1 MELFLAIGL
10 VIIMGGIVVYV
21 IKRLQQQCNQDSLAM
36 RKSKGAQDLVNSLM
50 PIGMLCGCAFGIL
63 LGMLSPIPM
72 AYTVGLGTGIGYLL
86 GFFAYESCSKKGN
99 DYL

>member
-1 MELFLAIGL
+1 MELVLAIAPV
-10 VIIMGGIVVYV
+10 VIIGGMVVYV
-21 IKRLQQQCNQDSLAM
+21 MERLTHESKQGSLPKK
-36 RKSKGAQDLVNSLM
+36 KSKGAQGLVDSLM

-86 GFFAYESCSKKGN
+86 GFFACESYSKKGN
-99 DYL
+99 DYS

>member
-10 VIIMGGIVVYV
+10 VVIIGGIVVYV
-21 IKRLQQQCNQDSLAM
+21 IKRLQHQYNQGSLPK
-36 RKSKGAQDLVNSLM
+36 RKSKGAQDLVDSLM
-50 PIGMLCGCAFGIL
+50 PIGMLCGCAVGIL
-63 LGMLSPIPM
+63 LGMISPIPM
-72 AYTVGLGTGIGYLL
+72 AYTVGLGTAGGYLL

>member
-1 MELFLAIGL
+1 MELFLAIAL
-10 VIIMGGIVVYV
+10 VVIMGGIAVYV
-21 IKRLQQQCNQDSLAM
+21 IKRLQHQYNQGSLAM